1 MVLFSKCIFTYTV
14 FFTSSIKLQLQLY
27 PRHRHTGPS
36 YRHYTT
42 QNTPITK
49 KHGSV
54 SVWATM
60 GCKSQ
65 PCSCMC
71 KGFSQSP
78 RVSHKVQIK
87 PPYPLSWQSFFFLFQ
102 ALLLHVH
109 YNRISYTLPFCT
121 MPIFFIS
128 SLEISFEIYVTAF
141 YRVFLLFSIFFATPF
156 STYFVL

>member
-49 KHGSV
+49 KNGSV

-60 GCKSQ
+60 GFKSQ

-78 RVSHKVQIK
+78 DKTTVPTFMTILFFFSFKLYYYMFTITESPIHNLFVQC
-87 PPYPLSWQSFFFLFQ
+87 QSFSFLP
-102 ALLLHVH
+102 LK
-109 YNRISYTLPFCT
+109 SPSKYT
-121 MPIFFIS
+121 
-128 SLEISFEIYVTAF
+128 
-141 YRVFLLFSIFFATPF
+141 
-156 STYFVL
+156 

>member
-49 KHGSV
+49 KNGSV

-60 GCKSQ
+60 GFKSQ

-78 RVSHKVQIK
+78 DKTTVPTFMTI
-87 PPYPLSWQSFFFLFQ
+87 LFFFLFQ

-109 YNRISYTLPFCT
+109 YNRISYTQPFCT

-128 SLEISFEIYVTAF
+128 SFDISFEIYVTAF